1 MKVVN
6 LKFTEIHDIK
16 TGVDIQIAN
25 TVRFTDDERE
35 SLKNT
40 LKEIKQYNDS
50 LIKQYNDSLIYPK
63 VLVSY
68 ASFCIRFKAWY
79 RFYKVEENGK
89 ITWKVREDTEDTSKF
104 VYPIC
109 NDLIIPEYNF
119 DSFFEMLDWLRNTF
133 EK

>member
-6 LKFTEIHDIK
+6 LKFTEIHDVK
-16 TGVDIQIAN
+16 TGADVQIPN
-25 TVRFTDDERE
+25 TVRFLDDQIE

-40 LKEIKQYNDS
+40 FKEIKQYNDS
-50 LIKQYNDSLIYPK
+50 LIYPN
-63 VLVSY
+63 VLASY
-68 ASFCIRFKAWY
+68 ASFCISFKTWY

-89 ITWKVREDTEDTSKF
+89 ITWKVREDTEDTSKY
-104 VYPIC
+104 VYPNF

-119 DSFFEMLDWLRNTF
+119 GSFSEMIDWLKKTF

>member
-16 TGVDIQIAN
+16 TGADIQIAN
-25 TVRFTDDERE
+25 TVRFTDNERE

-50 LIKQYNDSLIYPK
+50 LIYPN
-63 VLVSY
+63 VLVGY

-104 VYPIC
+104 VYPNF

-119 DSFFEMLDWLRNTF
+119 DSFLEMLDWLRNTF

>member
-6 LKFTEIHDIK
+6 LKFTEIHDVK
-16 TGVDIQIAN
+16 TGADVQIPN
-25 TVRFTDDERE
+25 TVRFLDDQIE

-50 LIKQYNDSLIYPK
+50 LIYPN

-79 RFYKVEENGK
+79 RIYKVEENGK
-89 ITWKVREDTEDTSKF
+89 ITWKVREFTEDSIK
-104 VYPIC
+104 YKHPRS
-109 NDLIIPEYNF
+109 LLIPEYNF
-119 DSFFEMLDWLRNTF
+119 DNFLEMIDWM
-133 EK
+133 EKTLK

>member
-16 TGVDIQIAN
+16 TGADIQIAN

-50 LIKQYNDSLIYPK
+50 LIYPK
-63 VLVSY
+63 ILVSY

-104 VYPIC
+104 VYPNF

-119 DSFFEMLDWLRNTF
+119 DSFLEMLDWLRNTF